1 MRLQGKLLAA
11 GLVSALAIG
20 TAAVPPASAASSIL
34 VWADGAK
41 VTGLKKLAADF
52 KKANPSV
59 TINVVNKTDSKA
71 ALEKLT
77 EPTGSPD
84 IVIGAHDWIG
94 NLSANSQIVKISVS
108 PAVKASFATD
118 TLKAFSYNGNQYGM
132 PMSVENLAW
141 IQNAKIMGNTCPA
154 TLAAALKTI
163 AAYEAKSGV
172 TLTEKISVPGADPYH
187 FYPVF
192 SGLGGYVFGRSANGA
207 LDPNKVGLDNA
218 KFLTNVAKYAPI
230 WQKNG
235 LFTNYA
241 GKGAGA
247 GGFDLK
253 GNFQTGKS
261 AVLWTGPWNAAKVF
275 SLRDVKGMKLVFCP
289 FPSIVPGIKSVPFSG
304 VQGLMITKFANAHGV
319 EAQAKSFLNFVAG
332 AAQQTKYAAAAMA
345 IPANKSAKAPTATL
359 NGFKNAGIYAVPMPN
374 IPQMNSVWDQLSS
387 GWSKSLAKQNPSDP
401 KTAWSDAADNV
412 RDAVKG

>member
-20 TAAVPPASAASSIL
+20 TAAVPPAQAAEPIL
-34 VWADGAK
+34 VWADLTK
-41 VTGLKKLAADF
+41 VNGLKQLAADF

-59 TINVVNKTDSKA
+59 TINVVNKNGLKD

-77 EPTGSPD
+77 EPAGSPD

-94 NLSANSQIVKISVS
+94 NLSANQQIVRISVT
-108 PAVKASFATD
+108 PAVKAAFADD
-118 TLKAFSYNGNQYGM
+118 TLKAFSYGGKQYGM
-132 PMSVENLAW
+132 PMSVENISW
-141 IQNAKIMGNTCPA
+141 IQNSAIMGTKCPA
-154 TLAAALKTI
+154 TLNAALATI
-163 AAYEAKSGV
+163 AAYEKKNGKLV
-172 TLTEKISVPGADPYH
+172 EKISVPGADPYH

-192 SGLGGYVFGRSANGA
+192 SGLGGYVFGRTASGA

-235 LFTNYA
+235 LFSNYA

-275 SLRDVKGMKLVFCP
+275 SLRDTKGLKLTFCP
-289 FPSIVPGIKSVPFSG
+289 FPEIVPGIRSVPFSG
-304 VQGLMITKFANAHGV
+304 VQGLMITKFAAAHGN

-332 AAQQTKYAAAAMA
+332 AAQQTKYAAAALV
-345 IPANKSAKAPTATL
+345 IPANKTAKAPTSTL
-359 NGFKNAGIYAVPMPN
+359 NGFKVAGIYAVPMPN
-374 IPQMNSVWDQLSS
+374 IPQMNSVWDQLGS
-387 GWSKSLAKQNPSDP
+387 GWSKSLAKLNPSNP

>member
-34 VWADGAK
+34 IWADGAK
-41 VTGLKKLAADF
+41 VTGLKLLAADF
-52 KKANPSV
+52 KKTNPSI
-59 TINVVNKTDSKA
+59 TINVVNKTATYDS
-71 ALEKLT
+71 LLKLT
-77 EPTGSPD
+77 EPTGAPD

-94 NLSANSQIVKISVS
+94 NLSANSQIIKISVS
-108 PAVKASFATD
+108 PAVKAAFAAD

-132 PMSVENLAW
+132 PMTVENIAW
-141 IQNAKIMGNTCPA
+141 IQNSAIMGTKCPA
-154 TLAAALKTI
+154 TLNAALATM
-163 AAYEAKSGV
+163 AAYEKKSGV
-172 TLTEKISVPGADPYH
+172 KLTEKISVPGGDPYH
-187 FYPVF
+187 FYPIF

-207 LDPNKVGLDNA
+207 LDPNKVGFDNA
-218 KFLTNVAKYAPI
+218 TFLKNIAKYAPI

-235 LFTNYA
+235 LFSNYA

-275 SLRDVKGMKLVFCP
+275 SLRDVKGMKLTFCP
-289 FPSIVPGIKSVPFSG
+289 FPTIVPGIKSVPFSG
-304 VQGLMITKFANAHGV
+304 VQGLMITKFAAAHGV

-332 AAQQTKYAAAAMA
+332 AAPQTKYADAASA

-359 NGFKNAGIYAVPMPN
+359 NGFKGAGIYAVPMPN
-374 IPQMNSVWDQLSS
+374 IPQMLLVWDAFGSA
-387 GWSKSLAKQNPSDP
+387 WSKSLAKQNPSNP
-401 KTAWSDAADNV
+401 KTAWSDSANNI

>member
-34 VWADGAK
+34 IWADLTK
-41 VTGLKKLAADF
+41 VNGLKALAADF
-52 KKANPSV
+52 TKANPGV
-59 TINVVNKTDSKA
+59 TINVVNKNGLKD

-94 NLSANSQIVKISVS
+94 NLSANGQILKISVS

-118 TLKAFSYNGNQYGM
+118 TLKAFSYGGNQYGM
-132 PMSVENLAW
+132 PMSVENIAW
-141 IQNAKIMGNTCPA
+141 IQNSAIMGTKCPA
-154 TLAAALKTI
+154 TLTEALATMT
-163 AAYEAKSGV
+163 AYEKKSGV
-172 TLTEKISVPGADPYH
+172 TLTEKISVPGNDPYH

-192 SGLGGYVFGRSANGA
+192 SALGGFVFGRSANGA
-207 LDPNKVGLDNA
+207 LDPNKVGLDN
-218 KFLTNVAKYAPI
+218 KTFLANVAKYAPV

-235 LFTNYA
+235 LFSNYA

-261 AVLWTGPWNAAKVF
+261 AVLWTGPWNAGKVF
-275 SLRDVKGMKLVFCP
+275 SLRDVKGMKLTFCP
-289 FPSIVPGIKSVPFSG
+289 FPEIVKGIRSVPFSG
-304 VQGLMITKFANAHGV
+304 VQGLMITKFATAHGV
-319 EAQAKSFLNFVAG
+319 EAQTKSFLNFVAG
-332 AAQQTKYAAAAMA
+332 ATQQTKYAAATMV
-345 IPANKSAKAPTATL
+345 IPANKSAKAPTTTL

-374 IPQMNSVWDQLSS
+374 IPQMNSVWAQLGS
-387 GWSKSLAKQNPSDP
+387 GWSKSLAKENPSNP
-401 KTAWSDAADNV
+401 KTAWSDAANNV

>member
-41 VTGLKKLAADF
+41 VTGLKLLAADF

-77 EPTGSPD
+77 EPTGAPD

-108 PAVKASFATD
+108 PAVKAAFAPD

-132 PMSVENLAW
+132 PMTVENIAW
-141 IQNAKIMGNTCPA
+141 IQNSKIMGTKCPA
-154 TLAAALKTI
+154 TLNDALATI
-163 AAYEAKSGV
+163 AAYEKKSG
-172 TLTEKISVPGADPYH
+172 TKLAEKISVPGSDPYH

-192 SGLGGYVFGRSANGA
+192 SGLGGYVFGRTAAGA
-207 LDPNKVGLDNA
+207 LDPKKVGLDNA
-218 KFLTNVAKYAPI
+218 VFLKNVAKFAPI
-230 WQKNG
+230 WQQNG
-235 LFTNYA
+235 LFSNYA

-253 GNFQTGKS
+253 ANFQTGKS

-275 SLRDVKGMKLVFCP
+275 SLRDTKGLSLTFCP
-289 FPSIVPGIKSVPFSG
+289 FPTIVPGIRSVPFSG
-304 VQGLMITKFANAHGV
+304 VQGLMITKFAAAHGV

-332 AAQQTKYAAAAMA
+332 AAQQTKYATAAMA
-345 IPANKSAKAPTATL
+345 IPANKAAKAPTATL
-359 NGFKNAGIYAVPMPN
+359 NGFKTAGIYAVPMPN

-387 GWSKSLAKQNPSDP
+387 GWSKSLAKQNPSNP
-401 KTAWSDAADNV
+401 KTAWSDAASNV
-412 RDAVKG
+412 RDAVNG